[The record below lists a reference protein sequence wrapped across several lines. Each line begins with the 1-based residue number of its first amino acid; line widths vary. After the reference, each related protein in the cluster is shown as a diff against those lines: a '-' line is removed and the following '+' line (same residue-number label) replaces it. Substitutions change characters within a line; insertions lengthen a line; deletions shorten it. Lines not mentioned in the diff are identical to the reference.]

1 MCAMHTYIHTYMF
14 LFGVLH
20 LSVAIPGP
28 EGGGGNPGDIGGL
41 DCFCTFVAG
50 SPGKDLW
57 DL

>member
-1 MCAMHTYIHTYMF
+1 MRNAYIHTYIHVF
-14 LFGVLH
+14 IWSLAFISSH
-20 LSVAIPGP
+20 PGAG
-28 EGGGGNPGDIGGL
+28 GGGGNPGDIGGL